1 MDRRHR
7 TEYEKG
13 VITMENT
20 RIGFAMCGSICTF
33 AAALEQA
40 KLLAEEGFDILPI
53 MSENAYSTDTRFGT
67 AQSCIDTLQELSGK
81 DIVHTIV
88 QAEPIGPKNLA
99 DVLVVAPCT
108 SNTLAKIAN
117 GVNDTAVTMAVKS
130 QLRNG
135 KPVVLALST
144 NDALAAA
151 ARNIG
156 QLMNQR
162 NLYLVPLHQDDP
174 AAKPRSMTAELTQLL
189 PTIGAALD
197 GKQIQP
203 MVF

>member
-20 RIGFAMCGSICTF
+20 RIGFAMCGSFCTF

-156 QLMNQR
+156 QLLNQR
-162 NLYLVPLHQDDP
+162 NLYFVPFRQDNP
-174 AAKPRSMTAELTQLL
+174 TGKPRSMVADLAQLL
-189 PTIGAALD
+189 PTIRAALE
-197 GKQIQP
+197 GRQIQP
-203 MVF
+203 IVF

>member
-1 MDRRHR
+1 
-7 TEYEKG
+7 
-13 VITMENT
+13 MENT
-20 RIGFAMCGSICTF
+20 RIGFAMCGSFCTF

-151 ARNIG
+151 ADLQGSVR
-156 QLMNQR
+156 
-162 NLYLVPLHQDDP
+162 
-174 AAKPRSMTAELTQLL
+174 
-189 PTIGAALD
+189 PTLSQQGHIGAGNHAAFGID
-197 GKQIQP
+197 DTEYA
-203 MVF
+203 VSNFF

>member
-1 MDRRHR
+1 
-7 TEYEKG
+7 
-13 VITMENT
+13 
-20 RIGFAMCGSICTF
+20 
-33 AAALEQA
+33 
-40 KLLAEEGFDILPI
+40 

-88 QAEPIGPKNLA
+88 QAEPSGPKNLA

-135 KPVVLALST
+135 KPVVLARST

-162 NLYLVPLHQDDP
+162 NLYFVPLHQDDP
-174 AAKPRSMTAELTQLL
+174 AAKPRSMSADLAQLL
-189 PTIGAALD
+189 PTIRAALD